1 MRPASQAFR
10 PAAFPGI
17 ANGRV
22 SILGMDA
29 GGTMTDTIAVD
40 ERGNFT
46 IGKALTTP
54 QDESVGFFESV
65 ADALSY
71 WNTSPE
77 AVLPQLDT
85 SIYAGTTM
93 INTLLRRRGK
103 RLGLITTA
111 GIEDDI
117 LMGRGVQAWISYSY
131 SDRLHAATHKHPER
145 LLSRRSVY
153 GVTERVDVFGQEV
166 IPLYEHEVEE
176 AARKLIA
183 KGVEAIVIHFLYSYL
198 NPAHER
204 RAEEI
209 VRGLIAEAGQTGEI
223 EVFAGSTVRPVIR
236 ENSRL
241 NCVLLEAY
249 AAAPSRT
256 HLFKIEDALKSQRFR
271 YDLQTVLAYG
281 GLCNIRYPRLHET
294 FISGPVG
301 GAMAGSYVASLLSE
315 PNVIVTDL
323 GGTSFDIAAIAEGYI
338 PVKPEPTI
346 AGFTL
351 NLPTLD
357 MESIGAGAGSYIR
370 LDPVTKKV
378 QIGPDG
384 AGGDPGPVC
393 FQRGNDI
400 LTITDCDVVLG
411 YLNPEYFLGGHV
423 ELDVDAAFTAV
434 KEQMADPLGVD
445 VYDAAEAAA
454 KLLGLSAQDAIRRV
468 AGLRGLDTSKHVLFS
483 YGGAGPVHVFE
494 YTRGLRF
501 KGITTF
507 KFAAAFSALGTTVG
521 DYMHRYSRTVF
532 LFLAPG
538 SGEEPKLALAD
549 AVNKTWADLE
559 EEAFGEMARD
569 GIPREEVSL
578 EHLVMMRY
586 TGQLNDLEAVSPLS
600 RLTSA
605 ADVDEL
611 VRAWEALYERI
622 NSRVSKYEQAGYQI
636 FELGLI
642 ARTAKTKPEL
652 QRFELQGEKPPG
664 DAQKGERKA
673 YFDGVWH
680 TATLWDMEALRA
692 GNVVEGPA
700 VVEHPMT
707 TLVIP
712 PGAGASL
719 DEWEFL
725 WLERNGS

>member
-1 MRPASQAFR
+1 MS
-10 PAAFPGI
+10 GTGKDNM
-17 ANGRV
+17 NGRV
-22 SILGMDA
+22 TILGMDA

-54 QDESVGFFESV
+54 QDESIGFFESV

-71 WNTSPE
+71 WGTSPQN
-77 AVLPQLDT
+77 VLPQIDT

-93 INTLLRRRGK
+93 LNTLLRRRGTK
-103 RLGLITTA
+103 LGLLTTA
-111 GIEDDI
+111 GTEDDI

-131 SDRLHAATHKHPER
+131 SDRLHSATHKHPER
-145 LLSRRSVY
+145 LLSRRNVC
-153 GVTERVDVFGQEV
+153 GVTERIDVFGQEV

-176 AARKLIA
+176 AARKLI
-183 KGVEAIVIHFLYSYL
+183 KKEVEAIVIHFLYSHL
-198 NPAHER
+198 NPSHER

-209 VRGLIAEAGQTGEI
+209 VRAEIEAAGKTGEI
-223 EVFAGSTVRPVIR
+223 EVFVGSTVRPVIR

-256 HLFKIEDALKSQRFR
+256 HLFKIEDALKSQKFR

-301 GAMAGSYVASLLSE
+301 GCMAGGYVSSILNE
-315 PNVIVTDL
+315 PNVIVTDM
-323 GGTSFDIAAIAEGYI
+323 GGTSFDIAAITEGYV
-338 PVKPEPTI
+338 PVKPEPVI
-346 AGFTL
+346 AGFVL

-378 QIGPDG
+378 LIGPDG
-384 AGGDPGPVC
+384 AGADPGPVC
-393 FQRGNDI
+393 FNRGNDV
-400 LTITDCDVVLG
+400 LTMTDCDVILG
-411 YLNPEYFLGGHV
+411 YLNPDNFLGGNV
-423 ELDVDAAFTAV
+423 KLDVDAALKAV

-445 VYDAAEAAA
+445 PYDAAEAAA
-454 KLLGLSAQDAIRRV
+454 GLLGLSAQDALRRV
-468 AGLRGLDTSKHVLFS
+468 AGLRGLDTQRHVLFA

-501 KGITTF
+501 KGVVTF

-532 LFLAPG
+532 QFLPPG
-538 SGEEPKLALAD
+538 CGDDWKMQVAD
-549 AVNKTWADLE
+549 HVNRIWSELE
-559 EEAFGEMARD
+559 QEAYDEMARD
-569 GIPREEVSL
+569 GIQREEVSL
-578 EHLVMMRY
+578 DHLVMMRY
-586 TGQLNDLEAVSPLS
+586 TGQLNDLEALSPLS
-600 RLTSA
+600 RLNSPE
-605 ADVDEL
+605 DVDE
-611 VRAWEALYERI
+611 VVSAWEALYERI
-622 NSRVSKYEQAGYQI
+622 NSRVSKYEQAGYQV
-636 FELGLI
+636 FELGVI

-652 QRFELQGEKPPG
+652 QRHELEGETPAA
-664 DAQKGERKA
+664 DAQKGERNA
-673 YFDGVWH
+673 YFDGQWH
-680 TATLWDMEALRA
+680 TARIWDMDSLRA
-692 GNVVEGPA
+692 GNVVPGPA
-700 VVEHPMT
+700 IVEHAMT

-712 PGAGASL
+712 PDGRARL

-725 WLERNGS
+725 WLDRTGS